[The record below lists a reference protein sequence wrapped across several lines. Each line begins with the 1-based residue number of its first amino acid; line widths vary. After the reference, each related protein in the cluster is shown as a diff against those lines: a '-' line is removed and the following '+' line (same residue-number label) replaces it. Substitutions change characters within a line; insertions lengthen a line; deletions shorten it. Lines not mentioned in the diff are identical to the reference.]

1 MASFAQLASTN
12 TFAAPSQELG
22 FDGSMDG
29 SMERGLA
36 GGVVEDTGFM
46 LAGVANVR
54 RCFPPH
60 TRERRVAHAPSP
72 SLVCAPP
79 TSSTP
84 SPSVALRHMPPR
96 AAPNAAAFVPRRT
109 VSMKLVG
116 GGTATNSPLRVIEAA
131 REGLPLRPCA
141 ICTLG

>member
-36 GGVVEDTGFM
+36 DGVVEDTGFM

-54 RCFPPH
+54 RCSPH
-60 TRERRVAHAPSP
+60 THARAPVSRTPPALPPVCPSP
-72 SLVCAPP
+72 GSSRALSVATSP
-79 TSSTP
+79 TR
-84 SPSVALRHMPPR
+84 SPSFALRLMPPR
-96 AAPNAAAFVPRRT
+96 AASNAAAFVPR
-109 VSMKLVG
+109 
-116 GGTATNSPLRVIEAA
+116 
-131 REGLPLRPCA
+131 
-141 ICTLG
+141 